1 MTWVCK
7 SSRLSFVELAGNPHL
22 AAVDGA
28 HRNLKIAQQLGMETI
43 RQDLSIFFR
52 LNNLMSGP

>member
-7 SSRLSFVELAGNPHL
+7 SSRLSFVEVVGNTHL

-28 HRNLKIAQQLGMETI
+28 HRNLKIAQELGMETI
-43 RQDLSIFFR
+43 RQKLTIF
-52 LNNLMSGP
+52 SV